1 MWNIKVTVGAIVI
14 EALATVP
21 KQLERTL
28 QKLDIL
34 DLKLFKQQRYEIF
47 LTQVNHQI
55 LREIGII
62 STPVKKK

>member
-21 KQLERTL
+21 KQPERTL